1 MSTQD
6 DIEESS
12 APLLE
17 HLAELRTRLIYSVM
31 AFLVGMIFCF
41 SFGSML
47 LDFLL
52 MPIERTMR
60 NLGNPNPVMQ
70 YTAPQEYFFTLIRI
84 SVVGGLTISFPVI
97 AYQLWRFVA
106 PGLYRNEKNAFLPFI
121 IASPVL
127 FLLGASFA
135 HYIVVPLAM
144 AFFLGFADLPSF
156 VSALM
161 TEAVTL
167 PPGTEL
173 LPGAAVETLTLPA
186 AAASD
191 TGVAIVFNGKVNE
204 TLDITLKMI
213 VAFGVCFQLP
223 VLLTLMGSAG
233 LASSRGLRG
242 TRKYAVVGILIVA
255 ALVTPPDV
263 TTQLIL
269 FVVVFGLYEISIHL
283 VAAVERKKDRA
294 ARAEGI
300 IGEGESLFDID
311 EDDLGEADTPTD
323 TETDTDT
330 KA

>member
-6 DIEESS
+6 DVENSS

-17 HLAELRTRLIYSVM
+17 HLTELRSRLIYSVM
-31 AFLVGMIFCF
+31 AFLVGMIICF
-41 SFGSML
+41 AFGGML

-52 MPIERTMR
+52 TPIEKTMR
-60 NLGNPNPVMQ
+60 DLGNPNPVMQ

-84 SVVGGLTISFPVI
+84 SVVGGLTISFPII

-127 FLLGASFA
+127 FLIGAAFA

-156 VSALM
+156 VSAIM
-161 TEAVTL
+161 AGAVVP
-167 PPGTEL
+167 PPGADL
-173 LPGAAVETLTLPA
+173 LPGATGGLSLPA
-186 AAASD
+186 TAMATTD
-191 TGVAIVFNGKVNE
+191 TGVDIVFNGKVNE

-233 LASSRGLRG
+233 LASSRGLRS

-283 VAAVERKKDRA
+283 VAAVERKKDRV
-294 ARAEGI
+294 ARAEGV
-300 IGEGESLFDID
+300 IGEDESLFDID
-311 EDDLGEADTPTD
+311 EDDLGEEEAPADTEP
-323 TETDTDT
+323 